1 MPKQNKAYKFRIYP
15 TLTQEELLAKM
26 FGCSRFV
33 WNLFLKKSQDSYILN
48 KEKTEEERIGN
59 NISYVSNCKELTVI
73 KTQEETK
80 FLKDASAQ
88 SLQATLK
95 HLETAYK
102 RFFAKK
108 AGFPRYKKKHKNQS
122 ITIPSDVKIQFGKLY
137 IPKIRD
143 GIEIVSH
150 REIKGRFI
158 SSTVSKSSSG
168 RYYVSYTTEEEIAEL
183 PKQNNS
189 VGIDLGIKSFAVLS
203 TGKEIKGL
211 KPLKALEKKIKLG
224 ARHLSRKQKGSK
236 NREKQKRK
244 LARLH
249 EKVANR
255 RNDFLHKAS
264 KKIIDE
270 NQVICLESLNV
281 KGMMKNHKLAK
292 SIADASWGNF
302 VKLLEY
308 KAKWYGREIAKVDR
322 FFPSSKTC
330 FDCGWQND
338 NLTLKDREWA
348 CKECGV
354 VHQRDLNAAK
364 NILKQGLNSLS
375 AGIVEYKCGEEISL
389 SKESEYFVEAFKLN
403 SNI

>member
-1 MPKQNKAYKFRIYP
+1 MAKQNRAYKFRIYP
-15 TLTQEELLAKM
+15 TPEQEALLMKM

-33 WNLFLKKSQDSYILN
+33 WNLFLKKSQDSYLAN
-48 KEKTEEERIGN
+48 KEKTEEQRTNGN
-59 NISYVSNCKELTVI
+59 IFFVGNCKELTVI
-73 KTQEETK
+73 KKQEETK
-80 FLKDASAQ
+80 FLKEAIAQ
-88 SLQATLK
+88 SLQSTLK

-102 RFFAKK
+102 KFFAKK
-108 AGFPRYKKKHKNQS
+108 TGFPNYKKKSSRQT
-122 ITIPSDVKIQFGKLY
+122 ITVPQDVKINTDKLY
-137 IPKIRD
+137 IPKFLE
-143 GIEIVSH
+143 GIAIVAH
-150 REIKGRFI
+150 REIKGKFVT
-158 SSTVSKSSSG
+158 STVSKTSSG
-168 RYYVSYTTEEEIAEL
+168 KYYLSYVAEEDVAEF
-183 PKQNNS
+183 PKLTNNIG
-189 VGIDLGIKSFAVLS
+189 VDLGIKSFAALS
-203 TGKEIKGL
+203 DGKEIKGL

-224 ARHLSRKQKGSK
+224 ARHLSRKQKDSK

-249 EKVANR
+249 EKVSNR
-255 RNDFLHKAS
+255 RNDFLHKVS

-281 KGMMKNHKLAK
+281 KSMMKNHKLAK
-292 SIADASWGNF
+292 SIGDAGWGNF

-308 KAKWYGREIAKVDR
+308 KAKWYGRTIVKVDR

-330 FDCGWQND
+330 FDCGWQN
-338 NLTLKDREWA
+338 NSLTLKDREWI

-389 SKESEYFVEAFKLN
+389 SKESEHFVEAFNVKE
-403 SNI
+403 I